1 VSEIREKL
9 ARAIQRRYGTEE
21 AGLVAFNAG
30 LPEAREDADAAIAVF
45 AEWLR
50 AQPDALGVIENAVRK
65 PEGK

>member
-1 VSEIREKL
+1 
-9 ARAIQRRYGTEE
+9 
-21 AGLVAFNAG
+21 LVAFNAG